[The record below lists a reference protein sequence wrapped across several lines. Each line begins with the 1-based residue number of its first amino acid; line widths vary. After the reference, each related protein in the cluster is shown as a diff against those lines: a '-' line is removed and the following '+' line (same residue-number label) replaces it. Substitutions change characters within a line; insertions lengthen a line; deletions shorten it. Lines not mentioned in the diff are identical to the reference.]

1 MASAG
6 RQKRS
11 RAGGDAAGESSV
23 PDEPIFDGLENR
35 HDLARGGVLLP
46 RAETAHFEG
55 CSELTD
61 STVGY
66 LLTQKEQLSSFL
78 PAAVKR
84 ESSATPLLPE
94 WEAVKLLPPAWYRVV
109 FELKATPGRYR
120 AVAESK
126 LLLDGYPAASRSPTD
141 ADREAGFV
149 SQKELRLLLYPNAL
163 RFFHLGLHE
172 VLRAEGAWP
181 PARQVM
187 MRGYELGQD
196 VREALRARMAYVG
209 DAAPSWLIEVR
220 ATLHERHWPRA
231 PSGTQAVVATDPVKD
246 SLRALPLAQLA
257 TTVADVLEAVT
268 PDIVPSPAALN
279 LRVDPRWLCRL
290 DEAVA
295 SFTQRIF
302 AAQRPTSSM
311 MHYVKQHSASGSIL
325 TERLTIA
332 VQVSWTTC
340 CCTALGRTHTT
351 LIRPLRSRAQ
361 EMPTSVLTSHA
372 SCRRG

>member
-35 HDLARGGVLLP
+35 HDLARCGVLLP

-94 WEAVKLLPPAWYRVV
+94 WEVVKLLPPAWYRVV

-126 LLLDGYPAASRSPTD
+126 LLLDGYPAA
-141 ADREAGFV
+141 
-149 SQKELRLLLYPNAL
+149 
-163 RFFHLGLHE
+163 
-172 VLRAEGAWP
+172 
-181 PARQVM
+181 
-187 MRGYELGQD
+187 
-196 VREALRARMAYVG
+196 
-209 DAAPSWLIEVR
+209 
-220 ATLHERHWPRA
+220 
-231 PSGTQAVVATDPVKD
+231 
-246 SLRALPLAQLA
+246 
-257 TTVADVLEAVT
+257 
-268 PDIVPSPAALN
+268 
-279 LRVDPRWLCRL
+279 
-290 DEAVA
+290 
-295 SFTQRIF
+295 
-302 AAQRPTSSM
+302 
-311 MHYVKQHSASGSIL
+311 
-325 TERLTIA
+325 
-332 VQVSWTTC
+332 
-340 CCTALGRTHTT
+340 
-351 LIRPLRSRAQ
+351 
-361 EMPTSVLTSHA
+361 
-372 SCRRG
+372 